1 MSEKRIFR
9 KFISLDEARVRLTK
23 YLSSI
28 PKRSDEIFTSEALG
42 STIFEDI
49 ISKFDVPPFDK
60 SLMDG
65 YAVRAQDTFGAEE
78 FKPIKLKLIGSIE
91 MGEEPKF
98 SVKQGTTVEISTG
111 APIPKGANSVV
122 MLEYTRRKNDWIE
135 IFRSVVPGE
144 NIIETGA
151 DLRMGEVILNK
162 GYQIG
167 AKEIGLLS
175 AIGINKVKVYKK
187 PKVGIIST
195 GDELIKPG
203 DVYEKWKIF
212 DINSSTLRSSVIE
225 SGGIPIFMG
234 IVPDN
239 IEKLRK
245 TLNSSLKLCDL
256 VLLSGSTSTGTRDY
270 LVSLMNEIGKPGV
283 IVPGISIKPGKPTIV
298 AAEKDK
304 MIFCLP
310 GNPTSALAIFH
321 ILIRPIISKMSGI
334 NGVLDSYSISGK
346 IASRVFSAK
355 GRLELLPVYI
365 LLDKKGNLIIHPT
378 YGKSA
383 SISSFALADG
393 FMLIPENREI
403 VEEGEAVR
411 AIPFNKDFTP
421 ADIVFSGSHCVGL
434 ELIISMIRKKNP
446 SIKIKSIHVGS
457 IGGVNSIKR
466 SESDIAGIH
475 LFDEN
480 SRKYNLHILKQ
491 SDISDSA
498 VLVKGYKREQGFIVQ
513 KGNPNSITSL
523 EDLIGK
529 KFVFINRNI
538 GSGTRL
544 LIDMNLK
551 QIAKKMKKSLKELT
565 INIDGYH
572 IEARSHSAVA
582 AAVHQKKADVGIG
595 IRTVAEAYGLDFIPI
610 QDENY
615 DFIIHKE
622 SLQKKSVKLFLDTLR
637 SKEFKESLEK
647 NYPGL
652 CPEKDT
658 GNFILKK

>member
-9 KFISLDEARVRLTK
+9 KFISFDESIIRLTK
-23 YLSSI
+23 YLSTI
-28 PKRSDEIFTSEALG
+28 PQRSNEISTSEALA
-42 STIFEDI
+42 SAIFEDI
-49 ISKFDVPPFDK
+49 VSKFNVPPFDK
-60 SLMDG
+60 ALMDG

-78 FKPIKLKLIGSIE
+78 FSPIKLKLIGSIG

-98 SVKQGTTVEISTG
+98 NVGQGTTAEISTG

-122 MLEYTRRKNDWIE
+122 MVEYTKRKKDRIE

-151 DLRMGEVILNK
+151 DIRIGEVILNK
-162 GYQIG
+162 GYRIG

-195 GDELIKPG
+195 GDELIRPG
-203 DVYEKWKIF
+203 DVYEEWKTF
-212 DINSSTLRSSVIE
+212 DINSSTLASSVIE
-225 SGGIPIFMG
+225 SGGIPMLFG
-234 IVPDN
+234 IVPDD

-245 TLNSSLKLCDL
+245 TLHSSLKLCDL
-256 VLLSGSTSTGTRDY
+256 VLLSGGTSTGARDY
-270 LVSLMNEIGKPGV
+270 LVSLMNEIGPPGV
-283 IVPGISIKPGKPTIV
+283 IIPGISIKPGKPTIV

-334 NGVLDSYSISGK
+334 NGVLDNVSISGK
-346 IASRVFSAK
+346 IASRVHSAK
-355 GRLELLPVYI
+355 GRLELLPVHI
-365 LLDKKGNLIIHPT
+365 LLDKKGDFTIHPT

-393 FMLIPENREI
+393 FMLIPENMEI
-403 VEEGEAVR
+403 VEESETVR
-411 AIPFNKDFTP
+411 VIPFNKDFIP
-421 ADIVFSGSHCVGL
+421 ADMVFSGSHCVGL
-434 ELIISMIRKKNP
+434 ELIISMIRKINP
-446 SIKIKSIHVGS
+446 AIKIKSIHAGS
-457 IGGVNSIKR
+457 IGGINSIKR

-475 LFDEN
+475 LFDET
-480 SRKYNLHILKQ
+480 SKKYNAHILKQ
-491 SDISDSA
+491 YNMLGSA
-498 VLVKGYKREQGFIVQ
+498 VLVKGYKREQGYIVQ
-513 KGNPNSITSL
+513 KGNPDRIMSL
-523 EDLIGK
+523 KDLIEN

-538 GSGTRL
+538 GSGTRI
-544 LIDMNLK
+544 LIDMKLK
-551 QIAKKMKKSLKELT
+551 QVAEKMKKSLKELT

-572 IEARSHSAVA
+572 VEARSHSAVA
-582 AAVHQKKADVGIG
+582 AAIYQKKADVGIG
-595 IRTVAEAYGLDFIPI
+595 IRTVAEEYGLDFIPI

-615 DFIIHKE
+615 DFLINKA
-622 SLQKKSVKLFLDTLR
+622 SLQKKSVKLFLEILR
-637 SKEFKESLEK
+637 SSEFRKSLEK

-652 CPEKDT
+652 GPEKDT
-658 GNFILKK
+658 GKIIFK